1 MRWFLLALVAGALG
15 GLLPGASAA
24 SQAEVANPFTTAA
37 SRAAVVHFVPLDSR
51 AKLLLT
57 ATVPNVKKWLRN
69 PYEITAVPAPG
80 SGWVN
85 QSRRQINGRAA
96 MADLLARFRR
106 VQGDRL
112 AFLVP
117 VTSSSM
123 YDPDF
128 PAYGFVF
135 GTRGM
140 VPAAVNGKQ
149 AIASVATA
157 QMRVFH
163 PERERARLTKM
174 MLRYIGEVIC
184 RLPRNS
190 NPKSVLYT
198 PLLSDAEL
206 DGMVATLP
214 SRC

>member
-1 MRWFLLALVAGALG
+1 MRWFLLTLVAGALAV
-15 GLLPGASAA
+15 LLPGASAA
-24 SQAEVANPFTTAA
+24 LPAEVANPFTTAA
-37 SRAAVVHFVPLDSR
+37 SRAATIHFVPLDPP
-51 AKLLLT
+51 AKKLLA
-57 ATVPNVKKWLRN
+57 ATVPNVKRWLHN

-80 SGWVN
+80 AGWVN
-85 QSRRQINGRAA
+85 ETRRQVNGRRV
-96 MADLLARFRR
+96 MSDLLARFRR

-117 VTSSSM
+117 VTSYSM
-123 YDPDF
+123 YDPEF
-128 PAYGFVF
+128 PAYAFVF
-135 GTRGM
+135 GSRGL

-149 AIASVATA
+149 AMAIVATA
-157 QMRVFH
+157 QMRVYN
-163 PERERARLTKM
+163 PEREQARLTKM

-190 NPKSVLYT
+190 NPKSVMYT

-206 DGMVATLP
+206 DRMVATLP